1 MYIADL
7 HIHSRFSR
15 ATSRD
20 GDAPH
25 LDWWA
30 RRKGIGLVGTG
41 DFTHPAWRAELHEQL
56 EPAGEGVYT
65 LKAEYRLPDAQPGNA
80 PRFVVTGEI
89 SSIYK
94 RHGRTRKVHNV
105 ILLPSLEAADELAAR
120 LEAIGNIRSDGRPI
134 LGLDSRDLLELTLDA
149 CPDAE
154 FIPAHIW
161 TPHFSMFGA
170 FSGFDT
176 MEDCFDDLTPHI
188 HAVETGLSSDP
199 PMNWRVSAL
208 DGLTL
213 VSNSDAHSPGKLGR
227 EANLI
232 ESARDYPSLMRAI
245 RTGEGFLGTIEFF
258 PEEGKYHLDGHRNCG
273 VCLTPAETAARG
285 GLCPVCGKKLTIGV
299 EHRVEELAD
308 RPAGFRPADAKP
320 FESLAPLPEAIAA
333 STGASP
339 TAKKT
344 VQLYEKML
352 AELGDEFT
360 ILRQTPIADIGAVAG
375 PCVAEGIRR
384 LRAGEVQRRAG
395 FDGEYGTISL
405 LTPAEIEQFSGQL
418 SLFSAAAPAK
428 KPAQKH
434 ALAKTSTAP
443 EPQTAAPAGDTLNH
457 AQQAAVEAEEPA
469 VAVVAGP
476 GTGKTKTLVAR
487 IAHLI
492 EQRGVKPD
500 EITAVTFTNQAAAE
514 MRERLEQ
521 RLGGK
526 RAVRGMTIGTFH
538 AICLHLLGDVRLIA
552 QSEAMTIAGDVL
564 RDAGAKGSAR
574 GLLQAVSRV
583 KNDASPAE
591 AGLDESLYQDY
602 CARLKALGALD
613 FDDLLTEA
621 LRLDTAG
628 HKQFRYL
635 LVDEF
640 QDVGDTQ
647 YDLVRAWSAQGS
659 LFVIGDPDQS
669 IYGFRGASGRCFA
682 RLGEDVPGLRTIRL
696 VENYRSAPAVLEAA
710 LPVIAHNGGEARVL
724 HANRP
729 DGPRVRLVQAA
740 DDFAEAVF
748 VAKEVARIAGGVDM
762 LEAQALGQ
770 ERTVRPFSDI
780 AVLARTHRQLE
791 LIEKCLRHDDIPCLI
806 TGREDFLED
815 DGVRGVLAF
824 FRSLT
829 DPRDVAAVGTALR
842 LLWDCPMDLIQKAQ
856 AACAEMAVFDPEAL
870 RELSTDCGYLSAWLW
885 RAEAWLP
892 LVRKEKPYRLI
903 EQWESAYGASEALAR
918 LRGMAVFHKDFPSLW
933 KTLALGEEDD
943 LRRAAGKGWES
954 GAVRLMTLH
963 GAKGLEFPA
972 VILAGVKQGALPL
985 ESSAR
990 PADVEEERRLFY
1002 VGMTRAREELIL
1014 TTTRE
1019 PSVFVDEL
1027 PDSVSREKDTRRKA
1041 PPAAE
1046 QLSLF

>member
-1 MYIADL
+1 MFIADL

-65 LKAEYRLPDAQPGNA
+65 LKAEYRLPDAQPGDA

-120 LEAIGNIRSDGRPI
+120 LEAIGNIQSDGRPI

-232 ESARDYPSLMRAI
+232 EGAREYPSLMRAI

-273 VCLTPAETAARG
+273 VCLTPVETAARG

-333 STGASP
+333 STGVSP
-339 TAKKT
+339 AAKKT
-344 VQLYEKML
+344 TQLYEKML

-418 SLFSAAAPAK
+418 SLFAAAAPAK

-434 ALAKTSTAP
+434 ALAKPAAAP
-443 EPQTAAPAGDTLNH
+443 EPQAAAPAGDSLNP

-492 EQRGVKPD
+492 GVRGVKPD

-552 QSEAMTIAGDVL
+552 QGEAMTIAGDVL

-583 KNDASPAE
+583 KNGASPAE

-602 CARLKALGALD
+602 CTRLKALGALD

-621 LRLDTAG
+621 LGLDTAG

-647 YDLVRAWSAQGS
+647 YDLVRAWSAGGS

-682 RLGEDVPGLRTIRL
+682 RLGEDMPGLRTIRL
-696 VENYRSAPAVLEAA
+696 LENYRSTPAVLEAA

-762 LEAQALGQ
+762 LEAQALVQ

-806 TGREDFLED
+806 TGREGFLDD

-824 FRSLT
+824 FRSLI
-829 DPRDVAAVGTALR
+829 DPRDTAAVGTALR

-870 RELSTDCGYLSAWLW
+870 RELSTDCGYLSVWLR

-892 LVRKEKPYRLI
+892 LVRREKPHRLI

-972 VILAGVKQGALPL
+972 VILAGIKQGALPL

-1027 PDSVSREKDTRRKA
+1027 PDSVSREKDARRKA
-1041 PPAAE
+1041 TPAAE

>member
-1 MYIADL
+1 MFIADL

-30 RRKGIGLVGTG
+30 RGKGIGLVGTG

-65 LKAEYRLPDAQPGNA
+65 LKAEYRLPDAQPGDA

-176 MEDCFDDLTPHI
+176 MEECFDDLTPHI

-232 ESARDYPSLMRAI
+232 EGAREYPSLMRAI
-245 RTGEGFLGTIEFF
+245 RTGEGFAGTIEFF

-333 STGASP
+333 STGVSP
-339 TAKKT
+339 AAKKT

-405 LTPAEIEQFSGQL
+405 LTPTEIEQFSGQL
-418 SLFSAAAPAK
+418 SLFGAVASVAKPVKKHMLAKPSAAPQPEAP
-428 KPAQKH
+428 
-434 ALAKTSTAP
+434 
-443 EPQTAAPAGDTLNH
+443 APAGDMLNP

-492 EQRGVKPD
+492 ERRGVKPD

-552 QSEAMTIAGDVL
+552 QSEALTIAGDVL

-583 KNDASPAE
+583 KNGASPAE

-628 HKQFRYL
+628 RKQFRYL

-647 YDLVRAWSAQGS
+647 YDLVRAWSAGGS

-669 IYGFRGASGRCFA
+669 I
-682 RLGEDVPGLRTIRL
+682 
-696 VENYRSAPAVLEAA
+696 
-710 LPVIAHNGGEARVL
+710 
-724 HANRP
+724 
-729 DGPRVRLVQAA
+729 
-740 DDFAEAVF
+740 
-748 VAKEVARIAGGVDM
+748 
-762 LEAQALGQ
+762 
-770 ERTVRPFSDI
+770 
-780 AVLARTHRQLE
+780 
-791 LIEKCLRHDDIPCLI
+791 
-806 TGREDFLED
+806 
-815 DGVRGVLAF
+815 
-824 FRSLT
+824 
-829 DPRDVAAVGTALR
+829 
-842 LLWDCPMDLIQKAQ
+842 
-856 AACAEMAVFDPEAL
+856 
-870 RELSTDCGYLSAWLW
+870 
-885 RAEAWLP
+885 
-892 LVRKEKPYRLI
+892 
-903 EQWESAYGASEALAR
+903 
-918 LRGMAVFHKDFPSLW
+918 
-933 KTLALGEEDD
+933 
-943 LRRAAGKGWES
+943 
-954 GAVRLMTLH
+954 
-963 GAKGLEFPA
+963 
-972 VILAGVKQGALPL
+972 
-985 ESSAR
+985 
-990 PADVEEERRLFY
+990 
-1002 VGMTRAREELIL
+1002 
-1014 TTTRE
+1014 
-1019 PSVFVDEL
+1019 
-1027 PDSVSREKDTRRKA
+1027 
-1041 PPAAE
+1041 
-1046 QLSLF
+1046 